1 MLPVDCYVGGVEHAT
16 GHLLYSRFITKF
28 LRDIGKLD
36 FDEPF
41 KRLFHQGMILGPD
54 GKKMS
59 KRNTSRTADDY
70 VKEFGSDALR
80 LHMMFSLKYVDGGIW
95 NDDGIKHIKAFM
107 ERVDRIVL
115 KWHKEKGTSKKYD
128 AEEKELDYVLNKTI
142 KEVAENFETF
152 SFNSAVARIMEL
164 VNAMY
169 KYDTQKEKNGELMEK
184 TIKELLIILS
194 PSAPHFTEELWE
206 QIGEKYSIFN
216 QRYPKFDE
224 NKIVLDV
231 VEIAVQIN
239 SKIVVRMDIDTNLNN
254 DEVLKIVK
262 ENEKIASLIN
272 GKTIVKEIVVPK
284 RIVNLIVK

>member
-1 MLPVDCYVGGVEHAT
+1 
-16 GHLLYSRFITKF
+16 
-28 LRDIGKLD
+28 
-36 FDEPF
+36 
-41 KRLFHQGMILGPD
+41 
-54 GKKMS
+54 
-59 KRNTSRTADDY
+59 
-70 VKEFGSDALR
+70 
-80 LHMMFSLKYVDGGIW
+80 
-95 NDDGIKHIKAFM
+95 
-107 ERVDRIVL
+107 
-115 KWHKEKGTSKKYD
+115 
-128 AEEKELDYVLNKTI
+128 
-142 KEVAENFETF
+142 
-152 SFNSAVARIMEL
+152 
-164 VNAMY
+164 
-169 KYDTQKEKNGELMEK
+169 MEK

-239 SKIVVRMDIDTNLNN
+239 SKIVARMDIDTNLNN

-284 RIVNLIVK
+284 RIVNLILK